1 MRVRRAERMGTAM
14 NWMPRAL
21 PLPLA
26 VAVVSCLVGL
36 AACGNLLD
44 VETRGLITEG
54 QIKQQKLI
62 GAVVAAAEGSYHVAF
77 NWVAHSGAAASDE
90 MIFSHPWTPWNT
102 YDERTLSAE
111 GCPHD
116 NCGFG
121 YDWMQ
126 QARVTGVRSVQQLE
140 AMQAPDSAIA
150 HALVYAGF
158 STVMLA
164 DYLCQVVFNGGPP
177 LDPPQAYDS
186 AIAIFQEAVQR
197 AGGDAYLT
205 SLANV
210 GIARSYLNKNDLNHA
225 VEYAL
230 KVDATFTAWV
240 KFVDSDNFGDW
251 VNKYNLFHRSTALEF
266 TSALDP
272 AEWRTKRDLRV
283 PFLTDSTE
291 GMFSPHPEAR
301 RAYFPYTPSSFEGWT
316 PGNRD
321 TIAGGADVRFASGLE
336 AQYIIAEASLYG
348 ATGGWT
354 SAQVLNFI
362 DARRAV
368 GAGAPS
374 PYTGSDPAGE
384 LREQRKMDFYFAG
397 YRLPDII
404 RYKKYHGIDLWPTGV
419 IGGYGVDRDGNPP
432 ATAPQWR
439 YGTRECWPVAQSE
452 VNTNPNF

>member
-1 MRVRRAERMGTAM
+1 
-14 NWMPRAL
+14 
-21 PLPLA
+21 
-26 VAVVSCLVGL
+26 
-36 AACGNLLD
+36 
-44 VETRGLITEG
+44 
-54 QIKQQKLI
+54 
-62 GAVVAAAEGSYHVAF
+62 
-77 NWVAHSGAAASDE
+77 
-90 MIFSHPWTPWNT
+90 
-102 YDERTLSAE
+102 
-111 GCPHD
+111 
-116 NCGFG
+116 
-121 YDWMQ
+121 
-126 QARVTGVRSVQQLE
+126 VQQLE

-374 PYTGSDPAGE
+374 PYTGSDLAGE